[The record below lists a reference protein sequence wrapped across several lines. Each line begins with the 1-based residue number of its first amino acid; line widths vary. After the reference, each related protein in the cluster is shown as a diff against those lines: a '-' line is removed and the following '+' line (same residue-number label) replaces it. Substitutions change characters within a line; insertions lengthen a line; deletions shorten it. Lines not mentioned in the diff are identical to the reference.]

1 MEIIEGG
8 LEDPRVADLVHLHAA
23 RGLAENP
30 PGTAFPL
37 DIAKL
42 KAPDVRFWTVWENDE
57 LLACGAMRRLAS
69 DHAELKSMHTVEA
82 ARRRGVGSALLQ
94 HMMAEAGRQGI
105 VRLSL
110 RTGSWPYFHAAR
122 ELYRRH
128 GFVECPAFEGHNE
141 NAGSVFMTRLLSERA
156 QSNG

>member
-1 MEIIEGG
+1 M
-8 LEDPRVADLVHLHAA
+8 EDPRVVDLVERHAA

-42 KAPDVRFWTVWENDE
+42 KAPEVRFWTVWEDSE
-57 LLACGAMRRLAS
+57 LLACGALRRLS
-69 DHAELKSMHTVEA
+69 EEHAELKSMHTVES
-82 ARRRGVGSALLQ
+82 ARRRGIGSALLR
-94 HMMAEAGRQGI
+94 HMMAEAARDGI
-105 VRLSL
+105 ARLSL

-128 GFVECPAFEGHNE
+128 GFVECPPFEGHAAND
-141 NAGSVFMTRLLSERA
+141 GSVFMTRFLSGRA
-156 QSNG
+156 R

>member
-8 LEDPRVADLVHLHAA
+8 LEDPRVIDLVHLHAA

-42 KAPDVRFWTVWENDE
+42 KASDVRFWTVWEDSE
-57 LLACGAMRRLAS
+57 LLACGALRRFS
-69 DHAELKSMHTVEA
+69 DEHAELKSMHIVEE
-82 ARRRGVGSALLQ
+82 ARRRGIGSALLK
-94 HMMAEAGRQGI
+94 HMMAEAERDGNA
-105 VRLSL
+105 RLSL

-128 GFVECPAFEGHNE
+128 GFVECPPFEGHTA
-141 NAGSVFMTRLLSERA
+141 NAGSVFMTRSLSSQAWTNE
-156 QSNG
+156 

>member
-1 MEIIEGG
+1 MDIIEGG
-8 LEDPRVADLVHLHAA
+8 LEDPRVVDLVHLHAT

-42 KAPDVRFWTVWENDE
+42 KPPEVRFWTVWDDGA
-57 LLACGAMRRLAS
+57 LLACGALRRLSAE
-69 DHAELKSMHTVEA
+69 HAELKSMHTVEA
-82 ARRRGVGSALLQ
+82 ARRRGIGAALLK
-94 HMMAEAGRQGI
+94 HMMAEAEREGI

-128 GFVECPAFEGHNE
+128 GFVECPPFEGHAE
-141 NAGSVFMTRLLSERA
+141 NAGSVFMTRSFGGGGMSGE
-156 QSNG
+156 